1 MEAKKIVAV
10 VGAIDVVL
18 LVVCLVL
25 YLGKDRKGPEIF
37 FDEEEQIEYAE
48 GMDEALLLEGVTA
61 VDEKDGDVS
70 DSLLV
75 EKVAGTN
82 GKEVIVTYVARDGA
96 NNVGKA
102 SRAFTVVGSYGGGDI
117 LPVEE
122 EAFETGDISV
132 TEDTTEI
139 ELESNAE
146 GSSGDEERQDEN
158 QGEGNNEGEPAG
170 PNPVLVLNAD
180 VIETKKGVAPNWNE
194 VIETMSDDKDDY
206 NTLYNNLKLEGQVK
220 LNEAGEY
227 PVTLYTVDT
236 DGNKSEVR
244 SLVVRVD

>member
-25 YLGKDRKGPEIF
+25 YMGKDRKGPEIF
-37 FDEEEQIEYAE
+37 FDEEKQIEYAE

-122 EAFETGDISV
+122 ETFETGDMPG
-132 TEDTTEI
+132 TEGTAETET
-139 ELESNAE
+139 ESNEE
-146 GSSGDEERQDEN
+146 GSPGEEEGQDEN
-158 QGEGNNEGEPAG
+158 QGEGDNEGEPVG

-180 VIETKKGVAPNWNE
+180 MIETKKGVAPNWNE

-206 NTLYNNLKLEGQVK
+206 NTLYNNLKLEAQVK
-220 LNEAGEY
+220 LNEEGEY

-236 DGNKSEVR
+236 DGNRSEV
-244 SLVVRVD
+244 SNLVVRVV

>member
-25 YLGKDRKGPEIF
+25 YMGKDRKGPEIF
-37 FDEEEQIEYAE
+37 FDKEKQIEYAE

-102 SRAFTVVGSYGGGDI
+102 SRA
-117 LPVEE
+117 
-122 EAFETGDISV
+122 
-132 TEDTTEI
+132 
-139 ELESNAE
+139 
-146 GSSGDEERQDEN
+146 
-158 QGEGNNEGEPAG
+158 
-170 PNPVLVLNAD
+170 
-180 VIETKKGVAPNWNE
+180 
-194 VIETMSDDKDDY
+194 
-206 NTLYNNLKLEGQVK
+206 
-220 LNEAGEY
+220 
-227 PVTLYTVDT
+227 
-236 DGNKSEVR
+236 
-244 SLVVRVD
+244 